1 MSSAERITIYKSH
14 QAQKTMRRPLI
25 STLLVVGSSSM
36 LFVLPPSVTY
46 AQSPV
51 VSSETYAANLKA
63 SRETR
68 VGIAGDKFTINGQ
81 PTFLLGVSY
90 FDAAHWRVSDLDRL
104 AELNFNLIRIFLD
117 WQNRGFFDNEGN
129 LTKSEEL
136 LALVRAANDRG
147 IVVDVTITGYSEVP
161 RDKAVQAAVRTLRNE
176 PNAIFDLQNEYNL
189 GREAALSP
197 SEIRQ
202 LYFIAKAE
210 NARAIIFASNYAAW
224 MRGNTLNPGRLTQ
237 EVKTGV
243 DLVAPHFTRNP
254 RWYSDTGT
262 RVAQTKEHL
271 RSMNRNIPVYVQEEH
286 RNGWRGGEFTK
297 EQFLQAAQE
306 AKAHGAA
313 GWVFHTDAGFSLIDQ
328 EFFAELDATER
339 QVIQKLGAAVFS
351 DATAYNTPGD

>member
-1 MSSAERITIYKSH
+1 
-14 QAQKTMRRPLI
+14 MRCPIR
-25 STLLVVGSSSM
+25 STLLVVGSSI
-36 LFVLPPSVTY
+36 LFVLPASITY
-46 AQSPV
+46 AQPPV
-51 VSSETYAANLKA
+51 SLETYTANQKA
-63 SRETR
+63 VRETR
-68 VGIAGDKFTINGQ
+68 IGIAGDKFTINGQ
-81 PTFLLGVSY
+81 PTFLLGISY
-90 FDAAHWRVSDLDRL
+90 FDAVHWRLSDLDRL

-117 WQNRGFFDNEGN
+117 WQNRGFFDDEGN
-129 LTKSEEL
+129 LAKSEEL

-176 PNAIFDLQNEYNL
+176 PNVIFDLQNEYNL

-210 NARAIIFASNYAAW
+210 NARAIVFASNYAAW

-271 RSMNRNIPVYVQEEH
+271 RSLNRNIPVYLQEEH
-286 RNGWRGGEFTK
+286 RNGWRGGDFTK

-313 GWVFHTDAGFSLIDQ
+313 AWVFHTNAGFSLIDQ

-339 QVIQKLGAAVFS
+339 QVIQKLGAAIFS
-351 DATAYNTPGD
+351 GATAYNTPGD